1 MGTPPRDFKI
11 LMDSGSADFWVGAEN
26 CQTVQQQAAGGGG
39 GGQGSGGQGANAR
52 GLQHRRGGNGVTQ
65 AGAAASGAQDCG
77 NHRFLGQQSSSS
89 FVDTQQP
96 FQVTYGSGAVAGTI
110 VTDNI
115 NVAGLALDNHT
126 FGTAQQ
132 ETQQFTGVLFLVY
145 DIKVLYLICRSQAG
159 FDGLM
164 GLAQSV
170 CLYFTHSLDPNANNV
185 SFRFIDTFRTEDS
198 HTRRV
203 TGAEWSHQ

>member
-26 CQTVQQQAAGGGG
+26 CQTVQQQGAGGGG
-39 GGQGSGGQGANAR
+39 GGQGANAR
-52 GLQHRRGGNGVTQ
+52 GLQRRRSGNGATQ
-65 AGAAASGAQDCG
+65 DGAAAQAAVGGAQDCG
-77 NHRFLGQQSSSS
+77 NHTFLGQQSSSS
-89 FVDTQQP
+89 FVDTQKP

-145 DIKVLYLICRSQAG
+145 DIKVLYLICCSQAG

-170 CLYFTHSLDPNANNV
+170 CLFFLPISYTQMPTTLPSTL
-185 SFRFIDTFRTEDS
+185 
-198 HTRRV
+198 
-203 TGAEWSHQ
+203 